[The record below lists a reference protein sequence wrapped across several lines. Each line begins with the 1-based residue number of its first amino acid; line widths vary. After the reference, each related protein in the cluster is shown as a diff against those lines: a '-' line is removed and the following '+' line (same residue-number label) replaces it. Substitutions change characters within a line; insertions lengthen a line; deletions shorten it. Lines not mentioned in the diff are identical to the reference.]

1 MRSHAAKSPA
11 RDPTATLTPEDHT
24 KDDKPAAAALT
35 AHGRHFFVPGHMEAK
50 IEMKI
55 TGNAMP
61 MPQSVRSPTPL
72 RPAHLP
78 CAFCR
83 YPASRVPKSHRT

>member
-1 MRSHAAKSPA
+1 MRSHAAQSPA
-11 RDPTATLTPEDHT
+11 RDPTATLTPEDYT

-61 MPQSVRSPTPL
+61 IPQSVRSPTPL
-72 RPAHLP
+72 PTAAPIKAQPHQLNHSDRPTP
-78 CAFCR
+78 I
-83 YPASRVPKSHRT
+83 

>member
-35 AHGRHFFVPGHMEAK
+35 AHGRHFFVSGHMEAK

-72 RPAHLP
+72 PTAAPIKAQPHQLNHSDRPTP
-78 CAFCR
+78 I
-83 YPASRVPKSHRT
+83 

>member
-35 AHGRHFFVPGHMEAK
+35 AHGRHFFAPGHMEAK

-61 MPQSVRSPTPL
+61 MPQSEKSPTPL
-72 RPAHLP
+72 PTAAPIKAQPHQLNHSDRPTP
-78 CAFCR
+78 I
-83 YPASRVPKSHRT
+83 

>member
-1 MRSHAAKSPA
+1 MGSHAAQSPA

-24 KDDKPAAAALT
+24 KDDKPAATALT

-61 MPQSVRSPTPL
+61 IPQSVRSPTPL
-72 RPAHLP
+72 PTAAPIKAQPHQLNHSDRPTP
-78 CAFCR
+78 I
-83 YPASRVPKSHRT
+83 

>member
-35 AHGRHFFVPGHMEAK
+35 A
-50 IEMKI
+50 
-55 TGNAMP
+55 
-61 MPQSVRSPTPL
+61 
-72 RPAHLP
+72 PADIFS
-78 CAFCR
+78 C
-83 YPASRVPKSHRT
+83 PATWKLKSK

>member
-1 MRSHAAKSPA
+1 MRSHAAQSPA

-24 KDDKPAAAALT
+24 KDDKPAATALT

-55 TGNAMP
+55 TGNHGERTA
-61 MPQSVRSPTPL
+61 SSADHSP
-72 RPAHLP
+72 RIN
-78 CAFCR
+78 
-83 YPASRVPKSHRT
+83 